1 MEIVVKKWGN
11 SLGIRIPASVTRGL
25 QLGDGSVMELSQ
37 RDDRIILVPK
47 KKNREEELVM
57 LLGRITPENMH
68 RGEYLGEES
77 DKETWWK

>member
-37 RDDRIILVPK
+37 SDNRIILVPK
-47 KKNREEELVM
+47 LKGRKEELA
-57 LLGRITPENMH
+57 LLLSRITPENMH
-68 RGEYLGEES
+68 RGKFSGEES
-77 DKETWWK
+77 DKETW

>member
-1 MEIVVKKWGN
+1 MEIVVKKWGT

-47 KKNREEELVM
+47 KKNREEALAM
-57 LLGRITPENMH
+57 LLGRITPENIH
-68 RGEYLGEES
+68 RGEFFGEES
-77 DKETWWK
+77 DKETW